1 MKKFLIYNC
10 KAHGRVQGVGFR
22 SLVSKLAH
30 KHHISGWVRNNRD
43 GSVSIEARGPEETV
57 RSFLDEVKRGNFIA
71 RVDEL
76 EEIESSMTEDEP
88 APGFSIAF

>member
-1 MKKFLIYNC
+1 MKKFLVYKC

-30 KHHISGWVRNNRD
+30 KLHVAGWVRNNRD
-43 GSVSIEARGPEETV
+43 GSVSIEAKGPEETV
-57 RSFLDEVKRGNFIA
+57 RIFLDEVKKGNFIA

-76 EEIESSMTEDEP
+76 EEVESLTTEEEP